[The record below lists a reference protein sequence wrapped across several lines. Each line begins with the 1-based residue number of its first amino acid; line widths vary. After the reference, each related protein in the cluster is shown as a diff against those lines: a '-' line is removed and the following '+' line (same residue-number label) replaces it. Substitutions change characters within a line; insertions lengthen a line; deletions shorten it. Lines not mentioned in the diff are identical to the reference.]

1 MGFPTTPSPQR
12 GSPSEIPSQRA
23 TGAEGAPRIEVADLL
38 LREPLQVDLRTL
50 FENDLQGGPVEVQTS
65 ATGTVP
71 DDTPFLGGSGF
82 SLDVTLVNSFDP
94 PPDDP
99 LLDQCAAYLP

>member
-1 MGFPTTPSPQR
+1 M
-12 GSPSEIPSQRA
+12 
-23 TGAEGAPRIEVADLL
+23 
-38 LREPLQVDLRTL
+38 
-50 FENDLQGGPVEVQTS
+50 QTS

>member
-1 MGFPTTPSPQR
+1 MRLHRNARLAPKAR
-12 GSPSEIPSQRA
+12 RA
-23 TGAEGAPRIEVADLL
+23 SRSRISSSAS
-38 LREPLQVDLRTL
+38 RSRSICTL